1 MKENEASERAEW
13 EKQCRDRLDDEWRE
27 KESKLAG
34 KFKFERDEE
43 LDKVVEKLEAEISK
57 EKVEL
62 QKELEDKIRFVLTF
76 VRHENCESLDFFRI
90 AVVFVPST
98 TLRCESPRARFNR

>member
-1 MKENEASERAEW
+1 MNFGQAELAILKENEASERAEW
-13 EKQCRDRLDDEWRE
+13 EKDCRNRLDDEWRE

-57 EKVEL
+57 EKVEM
-62 QKELEDKIRFVLTF
+62 QKELEDKIR
-76 VRHENCESLDFFRI
+76 
-90 AVVFVPST
+90 
-98 TLRCESPRARFNR
+98 